1 MGDALYTVHS
11 WDIPYAQ
18 ENTSLNYCW
27 QAHNGEVKLAPFCQ
41 VFILRTP
48 GLYKGAKD
56 RLHTMSFESVC
67 LPGYFLKQKNY
78 HMILQKRDGSDLFG
92 EDIVFFFFSCC
103 AFIFV
108 FLFTCLLACFVF
120 FYLTSLFD
128 CLLLWMLSSEY
139 CKNNLLSNCN
149 NWVDSDILLASCVS
163 SGSLVRDYDWCA
175 SEGFSL
181 LHSQRIM
188 ILSRH
193 DRSL

>member
-1 MGDALYTVHS
+1 MGDAFYTVHS

-27 QAHNGEVKLAPFCQ
+27 QAHNGDVKLAPFCQ

-92 EDIVFFFFSCC
+92 EDIVFISSS
-103 AFIFV
+103 V
-108 FLFTCLLACFVF
+108 VVLLFLFVCSPACLLVFSFFALQVCLTVCCYGCFPRNTIKITCYPVVIIGLTVT
-120 FYLTSLFD
+120 FY
-128 CLLLWMLSSEY
+128 WPH
-139 CKNNLLSNCN
+139 
-149 NWVDSDILLASCVS
+149 V
-163 SGSLVRDYDWCA
+163 
-175 SEGFSL
+175 
-181 LHSQRIM
+181 
-188 ILSRH
+188 
-193 DRSL
+193 